1 MTGKSVSVLK
11 EVSSVKSFGG
21 TQKVFEFESK
31 QLKCTTRIGVYLPAE
46 ASEAGAK
53 LPALFYLSGLTCT
66 EANFIEKSGFQRYAA
81 QHKLIVI
88 NPDTSPR
95 GVKIE
100 GDDDG
105 WDFGTGAGF
114 YVDATEPKW
123 ANNYRMYS
131 YVVEELTAV
140 VGENFPVNTERFGIT
155 GHSMGGH
162 GAFTIALK
170 NPTLFKSVSAF
181 APISN
186 PTKAPWG
193 LKAFTGYLGKDT
205 ETWKA
210 YDATELAANYK
221 GPAIELYLD
230 QGDADNF
237 YKQAQLLPEN
247 LAAVNNPLVNVKFNL
262 RPGYDH
268 SYYFI
273 ATFVGDHFE
282 YHAKI
287 LNA

>member
-1 MTGKSVSVLK
+1 MLK
-11 EVSSVKSFGG
+11 ELSSVKSFGG
-21 TQKVFEFESK
+21 TQKIFEFESK
-31 QLKCTTRIGVYLPAE
+31 QLKCITKFGVYLPAE
-46 ASEAGAK
+46 ASESRAK
-53 LPALFYLSGLTCT
+53 FPALFYLSGLTCT
-66 EANFIEKSGFQRYAA
+66 ETNFIEKSGFQRYAA

-100 GDDDG
+100 GDDDDF
-105 WDFGTGAGF
+105 DFGTGAGF

-131 YVVEELTAV
+131 YVVKELTSV
-140 VGENFPVNTERFGIT
+140 VFENFPVNKEQLGIF

-162 GAFTIALK
+162 AAFIMALK

-186 PTKAPWG
+186 PINSSCG
-193 LKAFTGYLGKDT
+193 RKAFTGYLGSNSEMWKD
-205 ETWKA
+205 
-210 YDATELAANYK
+210 YDATELAKIYK

-230 QGDADNF
+230 QGDADSF
-237 YKQAQLLPEN
+237 YKNQQLLPEN
-247 LAAVNNPLVNVKFNL
+247 LATVNNSLVSVKFNL

-268 SYYFI
+268 SYYFV
-273 ATFVGDHFE
+273 ATFIGDHFD
-282 YHAKI
+282 YHAKN
-287 LNA
+287 LRA